1 MDFVEQLLDDGGLVD
16 QAARAIGFAD
26 DAMAVLVDLGD
37 READLLQPGHVL
49 VAGVGVVAAADLR
62 AAFEQMPGHGGAPDA
77 VPVVGLPAEIGHRGA
92 HRQRRVRHAA
102 AHHDFRAMVQR
113 VANLFASQIGIGAD
127 DAGGIVLLAQVLG
140 QHAGMLRAGDIVAL
154 DHRDARLEDMLGPV
168 LARCLAHGIRI
179 VSNFGAANPEGAARH
194 ILRMAARLG
203 LRKPRLVPRLGIG
216 ALAQLR
222 KRQGAFGQGLENQEG
237 SAVGGNAAQAGDQRI
252 DHRAGGVDTVAREAC
267 GAADQ
272 QGRE

>member
-37 READLLQPGHVL
+37 WEADLLQPGHVL

-154 DHRDARLEDMLGPV
+154 DHRDARLAQAQPRGHAQDMARRAFRIGGPEV
-168 LARCLAHGIRI
+168 ADDAYAVRQ
-179 VSNFGAANPEGAARH
+179 AARQH
-194 ILRMAARLG
+194 RSEHVLEQ
-203 LRKPRLVPRLGIG
+203 RLVPRLGIG